1 MHRLRTH
8 LVSTTATVALL
19 LTCIGCGSA
28 ATNLGTPA
36 TPTSAPPI
44 LPTSTVTPAQTAAVA
59 PTPTATPTPAAM
71 ASPAALTNPEPGALA
86 PGQYRF
92 AHAGPDIVVTVPSGW
107 VGNWTLVG
115 KDVGDNPVRQGP
127 VLFEWPFDHGFKD
140 PCTDHT
146 PVVPAAGSGADGLL
160 RVIAGQPGI
169 HAGRIVDRTVGGQA
183 GKSVDYTVTADP
195 TKCGNGQDGFWIWGS
210 CPKPVTVGC
219 EDQPAGDRFF
229 GVAKG
234 DRERLYAVDVDG
246 TTYTFFTNEPIDL
259 PAADRAELEHVIDSI
274 QFLPA
279 D

>member
-1 MHRLRTH
+1 MQTLGRN
-8 LVSTTATVALL
+8 LVCSAAIVALV

-28 ATNLGTPA
+28 ATNVGVPA
-36 TPTSAPPI
+36 AAPSAPTA
-44 LPTSTVTPAQTAAVA
+44 LPA
-59 PTPTATPTPAAM
+59 PTIPPVPTMTLAPTPAAAPTKASA
-71 ASPAALTNPEPGALA
+71 ASPEPLANAEPAAIQ
-86 PGQYRF
+86 PGQYTF
-92 AHAGPDIVVTVPSGW
+92 AHAGPGIAVTVPSGW

-115 KDVGDNPVRQGP
+115 KDVGDNPVQTGP

-140 PCTDHT
+140 PCADHT
-146 PVVPAAGSGADGLL
+146 PVVPPAGSGAAGLL
-160 RVIAGQPGI
+160 SVIAGQPGI
-169 HAGRIVDRTVGGQA
+169 HAGRIVDRTVGGHA

-210 CPKPVTVGC
+210 CPKPVTAGC

-246 TTYTFFTNEPIDL
+246 KTYTFFTNEPIDL
-259 PAADRAELEHVIDSI
+259 AAADRAELQHVIDSI